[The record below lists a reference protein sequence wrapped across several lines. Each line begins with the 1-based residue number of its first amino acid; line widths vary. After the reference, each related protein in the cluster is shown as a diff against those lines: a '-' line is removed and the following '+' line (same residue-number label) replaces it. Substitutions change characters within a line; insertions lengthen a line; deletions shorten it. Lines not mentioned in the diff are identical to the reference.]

1 MTMRTEALT
10 VLVVLSVAAAIA
22 GDDPARLI
30 HGKWKLDVKLSAETQ
45 NGYEGATPAQR
56 ESLARKI
63 ETAVPDAT
71 FEFAPGT
78 YAFGWTGKPVEK
90 GTYEVNGS
98 APERV
103 VLGVLPQ
110 DAAPGDVDA
119 VDQMDIQLH
128 GRDVIS
134 LVHNDIPYTLSLRRV
149 K

>member
-1 MTMRTEALT
+1 MRIGALT
-10 VLVVLSVAAAIA
+10 VVVALSVTAVSA
-22 GDDPARLI
+22 GEDPERQL

-45 NGYEGATPAQR
+45 NGYEGSTPAQR

-63 ETAVPDAT
+63 WAATPDAT

-98 APERV
+98 APQRV
-103 VLGVLPQ
+103 VLGAFPAGTGA
-110 DAAPGDVDA
+110 DEA
-119 VDQMDIQLH
+119 DQMDIQLH
-128 GRDVIS
+128 GPDVIS